1 MGLGALWLVFFN
13 GFPIGDDYKNQI
25 IAYEAFKEQVQAGEL
40 YPRWLHNINHGFGG
54 ANLFFYPPLI
64 YYVSYFIDIVGLQQ
78 FDTLHVLI
86 LNVSFFLI
94 LSGITCYFW
103 LSSFCSRY
111 ASVVGA
117 LLYMIAPYHLFIDVY
132 ERNNVAE
139 FAAFAWIPLLFLLSL
154 RQPFPKYVLGI
165 LLALVYALFLVTHL
179 PSAVFVTPFLVFAK
193 GCSILTAHERS
204 IEKISTFGVFLFCL
218 FLGGCLA
225 GIYLYPALTLLD
237 SVRSQVLW
245 SRPFYDYKQWFLWWP
260 SSSWPPL
267 FKNYGVLLF
276 AIASFQFFVPLAL
289 FVYFFLN
296 SDESR
301 VKDGLPFMLSAG
313 FCFFLMTPFSHF
325 VWVLFEPL
333 QKIQFPFR
341 LLMLSDFFFVS
352 LIAFFISMPPSGRQN
367 DRFVSF
373 FRLCLISSAFFA
385 LSLFTFNFVR
395 LSWHPDSAFFEYR
408 IKHKILTGEFI
419 PKNKEMTVT
428 IHDFVEKTPAYPLWR
443 FDGPLAEVTIMK
455 NLPRQMVF
463 RVNSPDQTVF
473 ILRQFH
479 FIGWRS
485 QITFEDGNHNDLVIS
500 PLEPYGQISVNL
512 PPGAYTLSFFI
523 PALPQEQVGA
533 LISLSGLVAWL
544 FLFLYS
550 CFKVRMGKHT

>member
-245 SRPFYDYKQWFLWWP
+245 SGPFYDYKQWFLWWP
-260 SSSWPPL
+260 SSSWPPV

-296 SDESR
+296 LDESR
-301 VKDGLPFMLSAG
+301 VKDGLPFM
-313 FCFFLMTPFSHF
+313 FFPDDALFS
-325 VWVLFEPL
+325 
-333 QKIQFPFR
+333 FR
-341 LLMLSDFFFVS
+341 L
-352 LIAFFISMPPSGRQN
+352 G
-367 DRFVSF
+367 SF
-373 FRLCLISSAFFA
+373 
-385 LSLFTFNFVR
+385 
-395 LSWHPDSAFFEYR
+395 
-408 IKHKILTGEFI
+408 
-419 PKNKEMTVT
+419 
-428 IHDFVEKTPAYPLWR
+428 
-443 FDGPLAEVTIMK
+443 
-455 NLPRQMVF
+455 
-463 RVNSPDQTVF
+463 
-473 ILRQFH
+473 
-479 FIGWRS
+479 
-485 QITFEDGNHNDLVIS
+485 
-500 PLEPYGQISVNL
+500 
-512 PPGAYTLSFFI
+512 
-523 PALPQEQVGA
+523 
-533 LISLSGLVAWL
+533 
-544 FLFLYS
+544 
-550 CFKVRMGKHT
+550 